1 MIIKQFNDFG
11 IEIRE
16 DGYFNATSMCKPF
29 GKRVAD
35 YLRLDSTKAFLE
47 ALSNEMNIP
56 ISELVQVQRGGD
68 CTNQGTWFHR
78 LVAIDQARW
87 LSPKFHVTVIIWTS
101 ELLSGNNPVSNTV
114 SSEEAYVD
122 RFIDL
127 FSRTSQPLRKE
138 VIVPN
143 TAGDNPKTRRFD
155 MKEVNSNIY
164 YEVKMHPISMT
175 DLKEI
180 FFNRKYPE
188 ILEKLHSNYTLYF
201 VSPEGI
207 TEEARCFINLMTN
220 VYFILGHELAIR
232 GANLILQENPY
243 ALEQVQRH
251 ILPRY
256 QDILPHN
263 WQHALN
269 SAKTAEV
276 LALPSSQDIQGK
288 YNNSSN
294 LLLDKSHYQTILQ
307 TVNNEQ
313 LEDPLIYNGGLPMG
327 VSKVSKPNTPR
338 PYQAKFTHKGINY
351 TVGTF
356 ENPIDAGEALRKKM
370 IEVKGFYGFT
380 NIRPRCAK

>member
-1 MIIKQFNDFG
+1 MIVKQFNDFG

-29 GKRVAD
+29 GKKVAD

-47 ALSNEMNIP
+47 ELSNEMGLT
-56 ISELVQVQRGGD
+56 ISELVQVRKGGD
-68 CTNQGTWFHR
+68 CSNQGTWFHR

-87 LSPKFHVTVIIWTS
+87 LNPKFHVTVIIWTS
-101 ELLSGNNPVSNTV
+101 ELLSGNNPLNNRGSF
-114 SSEEAYVD
+114 EEAYVD

-164 YEVKMHPISMT
+164 YEVKMHPIGMS

-188 ILEKLHSNYTLYF
+188 ILEKLHSDYTLYF

-207 TEEARCFINLMTN
+207 TDEARCFINLMTN
-220 VYFILGHELAIR
+220 VYFILGHELALR
-232 GANLILQENPY
+232 GVNLIMQESPY
-243 ALEQVQRH
+243 ASDQIQRH

-256 QDILPHN
+256 QDILPQN
-263 WQHALN
+263 WQEALN
-269 SAKTAEV
+269 PSNQIDV
-276 LALPSSQDIQGK
+276 LALSGKDTSYIDVIAELPQEMLDSVLQGTLTEG
-288 YNNSSN
+288 NP
-294 LLLDKSHYQTILQ
+294 
-307 TVNNEQ
+307 
-313 LEDPLIYNGGLPMG
+313 PLIYNGALPVG
-327 VSKVSKPNTPR
+327 VSKVNKPNLTK
-338 PYQAKFTHKGINY
+338 PYQAKFTYNGTNY
-351 TVGTF
+351 TVGRFKTPL
-356 ENPIDAGEALRKKM
+356 EAGEALRDKM
-370 IEVKGFYGFT
+370 IQVKGFYGFANT
-380 NIRPRCAK
+380 RPRLANITN